1 MGSALLAIDQGTTSS
16 RAIVFDLDGHRLGS
30 AQKEFAQIYPQSGWV
45 EHDASVIWEDTL
57 TVCKGALADA
67 GLAAPDI
74 ISCGITN
81 QRETVVI
88 WDRSTGAPIANAI
101 VWQDRRTAEICQE
114 LRGHISEDELA
125 ERTGLLLDPYFSAT
139 KIRWLLDQIPGARQ
153 RAEAGELAF
162 GTIDSWLIYKLSGG
176 AVHATDAT
184 NASRTML
191 FNIREQCWD
200 PKLLELFSV
209 PASLLPEVRDSAAD
223 FGVIRPELLGAAIP
237 IGAVLGDQQA
247 ATVGQACFEPGMVK
261 STYGTGCFA
270 VLNLGSEFVRSQ
282 NKLLTTVAYRLGG
295 EVTYAL
301 EGSIFIAGAAV
312 QWLRD
317 SLRLIGHAADT
328 EKLAASVESTGGV
341 YLVPAFTGLGAP
353 YWDPEARGALIGL
366 TRASGF
372 AEIARAALESVCY
385 QTRDLMDAMAADA
398 RPARSLRVDGGMVAN
413 DWLVQYLADT
423 VRLPI
428 ERPQVLETTALGAA
442 YFAGLSAGVYD
453 SLDDIASR
461 WQAQSEFQPT
471 RDAQKMK
478 TRYAG
483 WQAAVQRVLTQA
495 P

>member
-1 MGSALLAIDQGTTSS
+1 MGKALLAIDQGTTSS

-57 TVCKGALADA
+57 AVCKGALADA
-67 GLAAPDI
+67 GLAAADI

-162 GTIDSWLIYKLSGG
+162 GTIDSWLIYKLTGG

-191 FNIREQCWD
+191 FNIREQRWD

-223 FGVIRPELLGAAIP
+223 FGAIRPELLGAAIP

-471 RDAQKMK
+471 RDAHKMQ